1 MFYSICG
8 FLVVVCLCG
17 ECEGSIVVCGTD
29 IVCAVRGDICGDAV
43 WRVGVEF
50 CDGMGDV
57 SLFRVGCFRPL
68 FFLVCPCINGDVH
81 VMVCIVGCGDDC
93 KRNGC
98 SLRRL
103 GVSEL
108 SVSIDT
114 DIG

>member
-8 FLVVVCLCG
+8 FLVLLCLCG
-17 ECEGSIVVCGTD
+17 ECEGSIVVCSTD
-29 IVCAVRGDICGDAV
+29 IVCAVGCGGDCRGCVACEV
-43 WRVGVEF
+43 

-57 SLFRVGCFRPL
+57 SLFCVGCFCPL

-81 VMVCIVGCGDDC
+81 VVVCIVGCGDDGE
-93 KRNGC
+93 RNCG
-98 SLRRL
+98 SLGLL
-103 GVSEL
+103 GVSEF